1 MATKE
6 IYKST
11 HHGTRQSDRLPKA
24 LAEDFIRI
32 DERSFQDMVQ
42 QIYRYSRR
50 LKFFNGSNRE
60 EGNWESFFHS
70 IATYDKTDKV
80 YLLDRQKMEA
90 QMQEGDVQPHLA
102 LLLAFLKLF
111 GIEQEHL
118 NSLNRRHLDFYY
130 KDILRFSP
138 RTGSPGKAEVFFEL
152 NKAAQSVFLP
162 KGSLFDAGKDAENKP
177 VYYES
182 TDEIN
187 LNKAVVSR
195 IYHCVRNQEENS
207 FTPLDIP
214 TGKETKDTSGKE
226 STAFAL
232 MVSSDGFL
240 LPDGKRELV
249 FEGIPLSDCF
259 SSVSYTCEK
268 GWEKAIISEN
278 IICIRA
284 DQPAFSAYNADVHG
298 GNLSVKTPVL
308 KLISARC
315 TLPDVSNAS
324 CLVTL
329 TGSRDFE
336 IRNTLG
342 IVSNTEGSF
351 PFGTQCRIND
361 FFKIKLPHIPED
373 IPQIYIRCRSE
384 EELTANSDYK
394 ITPDNKNPV
403 INVSLIKDTFDRD
416 KIAKEYAQYLL
427 QVQKAKNEEEANAI
441 EVPQFYRIPELSESI
456 GVDYSFSITQ
466 DRLKLIPQTPLNQLM
481 GNASVNM
488 SFCKNYF
495 DDTPGN
501 YLYIGL
507 ENAQNMQNVSLYFRL
522 NPMIPTNG
530 KGLNWSY
537 FNGKEW
543 SRLASSDIFK
553 DTTRQ
558 LQNSGM
564 VYLHLKPER
573 QDSLIWLKVTLDD
586 CYDFRCIQEIRT
598 QVAELAY
605 ASQSPGQ
612 AANGTPLPANTISKS
627 LNTIAGIKKIEQPYP
642 GQEGT
647 FDETDERFV
656 CRVSEKLRH
665 KGRAWTCW
673 DYERLVLEKFPQIA
687 AAKCIP
693 TYNPDSGN
701 TLENGSICVLLI
713 PEKCHTEQD
722 NPLCPQVTESLRLQV
737 TEYLKSCCSPF
748 VRMHVCSPE
757 YAEVEIHCRA
767 TLRKGYNDPEHYQ
780 NLLNEQ
786 LVHFL
791 APWSTEETAATFYRE
806 LNESDILAFIEN
818 AGYID
823 HIEELTVSIGKQT
836 VLKGGD
842 IAPQGS
848 ATLLTS
854 AEKHDIIL
862 TI

>member
-6 IYKST
+6 IYTST

-24 LAEDFIRI
+24 MAEDYIRI

-42 QIYRYSRR
+42 QLYCYSRR
-50 LKFFNGSNRE
+50 LKFFNGSNQTD
-60 EGNWESFFHS
+60 GNWESFFHS
-70 IATYDKTDKV
+70 IATYDSQHKT

-90 QMQEGDVQPHLA
+90 QMQDGEVQPHLT

-111 GIEQEHL
+111 GIEQDHL
-118 NSLNRRHLDFYY
+118 NSLNKRHLDFYY
-130 KDILRFSP
+130 KEILRFSP
-138 RTGSPGKAEVFFEL
+138 RTGSPGKVEVFFEL

-162 KGSLFDAGKDAENKP
+162 KGSLFDAGKDTENKP

-195 IYHCVRNQEENS
+195 IYHCMRNQKENS
-207 FTPLDIP
+207 FTPLDIL

-226 STAFAL
+226 NTAFAL
-232 MVSSDGFL
+232 MISSDGFL
-240 LPDGKRELV
+240 LPDGERELT
-249 FEGIPLSDCF
+249 FEGINLSDF
-259 SSVSYTCEK
+259 SGVFYTSDT
-268 GWEKAIISEN
+268 GWEKAGISGN
-278 IICIRA
+278 TVCIR
-284 DQPAFSAYNADVHG
+284 DGQPAFTAYDANVHG

-308 KLISARC
+308 KLISSQC
-315 TLPDVSNAS
+315 TLPGVSNAS
-324 CLVTL
+324 CIVTL

-351 PFGTQCRIND
+351 PFGTQCRMND
-361 FFKIKLPHIPED
+361 SFKITLPHIPKNT
-373 IPQIYIRCRSE
+373 PQPHIRCRSE
-384 EELTANSDYK
+384 EELTADSDYK
-394 ITPDNKNPV
+394 ITRLHKNPV
-403 INVSLIKDTFDRD
+403 INVSLVKNTFDQE
-416 KIAKEYAQYLL
+416 KIAQEYARYLL
-427 QVQKAKNEEEANAI
+427 KLQKATTKTEEEALMI
-441 EVPQFYRIPELSESI
+441 PKSYRIPELSESI
-456 GVDYSFSITQ
+456 AVDYGFSITQ

-481 GNASVNM
+481 GNDSVNM
-488 SFCKNYF
+488 NFCKNYF
-495 DDTPGN
+495 DITLGN

-507 ENAQNMQNVSLYFRL
+507 ENAQNVQNVSLYFRL
-522 NPMIPTNG
+522 NPMTPTNG
-530 KGLNWSY
+530 KGLNWSC

-543 SRLASSDIFK
+543 VRLASSDIFK

-564 VYLHLKPER
+564 VYLHLKPEK

-605 ASQSPGQ
+605 ASQSPGHPL
-612 AANGTPLPANTISKS
+612 NGTPLAAGTISKS
-627 LNTIAGIKKIEQPYP
+627 VSCIAGVKKIEQPYP

-647 FDETDERFV
+647 YDETDERFMS
-656 CRVSEKLRH
+656 RVSERLRH
-665 KGRAWTCW
+665 KGRAWTGW
-673 DYERLVLEKFPQIA
+673 DYERIVLEKFPQIA

-693 TYNPDSGN
+693 TYNPESGN
-701 TLENGSICVLLI
+701 TLENGNVCMLLI
-713 PEKCHTEQD
+713 PEKSHTEQE
-722 NPLCPQVTESLRLQV
+722 NVLRPKITENLRLQV
-737 TEYLKSCCSPF
+737 TEQLKTCCSPF
-748 VRMHVCSPE
+748 VKLQVCSPD
-757 YAEVEIHCRA
+757 YTEVKIHCRA
-767 TLRKGYNDPEHYQ
+767 TLRQGYNDPEHYQ

-823 HIEELTVSIGKQT
+823 HIEELRVSNGKQT
-836 VLKGGD
+836 VPKGDD
-842 IAPQGS
+842 IVPQDS